1 MGKYEKLIAKILSG
15 RSDANITFLELR
27 KLILIFGFSER
38 IKGSHFIYSKDD
50 VEEILNLQEKNGK
63 AKPYQVKQVRF
74 IILKY
79 HLSQEKSED

>member
-15 RSDANITFLELR
+15 SSDANITFTELR

-38 IKGSHFIYSKDD
+38 IRGSHYIFSKEG
-50 VEEILNLQEKNGK
+50 VEEILNLQEKNSK
-63 AKPYQVKQVRF
+63 AKPYQVKQVRL

-79 HLSQEKSED
+79 QLSVKKSED

>member
-15 RSDANITFLELR
+15 SSDANITFTELR

-38 IKGSHFIYSKDD
+38 IRGSHYIFSKEG
-50 VEEILNLQEKNGK
+50 VEEILNLQEKNSK
-63 AKPYQVKQVRF
+63 AKPYQVKKVRL

-79 HLSQEKSED
+79 QLSVKKSED

>member
-15 RSDANITFLELR
+15 SSDANITFTELR

-38 IKGSHFIYSKDD
+38 IRGSHYRFSKEG
-50 VEEILNLQEKNGK
+50 VEEILNLQEKNSK
-63 AKPYQVKQVRF
+63 AKPYQVKQVRL

-79 HLSQEKSED
+79 QLSVKKSED

>member
-38 IKGSHFIYSKDD
+38 IKGSHFI
-50 VEEILNLQEKNGK
+50 
-63 AKPYQVKQVRF
+63 
-74 IILKY
+74 
-79 HLSQEKSED
+79 